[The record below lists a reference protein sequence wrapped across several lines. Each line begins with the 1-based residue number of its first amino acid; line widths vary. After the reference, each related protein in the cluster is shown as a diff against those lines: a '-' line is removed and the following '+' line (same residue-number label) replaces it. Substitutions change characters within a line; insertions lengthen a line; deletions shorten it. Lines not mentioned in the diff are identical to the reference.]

1 MEKKM
6 NNYLELTL
14 EEYFKEENFFKLIYL
29 LENKPECRNVF
40 TDELIVRM
48 AIFKNNKNALAYALN
63 KGFDTNGLTYDI
75 LLYSIKNNDV
85 MLAEYALSHKV
96 DLSQEEYYAL
106 KFAVISNC
114 KEIARFIID
123 ILEKENKNAI
133 EIIANQLSMNFDVER
148 NKKVLTKLVEEY

>member
-1 MEKKM
+1 MD
-6 NNYLELTL
+6 NCYLELPL
-14 EEYFKEENFFKLIYL
+14 GEYFKEENILKLIYL
-29 LENKPECRNVF
+29 LENKPECRNIF
-40 TDELIVRM
+40 TDELIIRM
-48 AIFKNNKNALAYALN
+48 AIFKNNKKALTYALN
-63 KGFDTNGLTYDI
+63 KGFATNGLIYDV

-114 KEIARFIID
+114 KEIARCIID
-123 ILEKENKNAI
+123 IIEKNSGNAI
-133 EIIANQLSMNFDVER
+133 EIIANQLLMNFDVER